1 MVSGMSEGLGQQTD
15 RHSGTQSAQP
25 SGACLDGG
33 RAWQSFSGTRL
44 RDPSRQAGFTLV
56 ELLVVMAIVAL
67 LLTIAAPRY
76 FGSLDKS
83 KDVALAENLKV
94 LRITLDRFYADK
106 GRYPDTL
113 TELVDQKY
121 LRQVPT
127 DPVTGTD
134 TSWVLIP
141 PKDGAQGAIADV
153 KSGATG
159 SSHDGR
165 GYETF

>member
-1 MVSGMSEGLGQQTD
+1 MVSGMGQALGQQSD
-15 RHSGTQSAQP
+15 QQSGQCSGERSAEW
-25 SGACLDGG
+25 SGALPGQ
-33 RAWQSFSGTRL
+33 RSGIGMSL
-44 RDPSRQAGFTLV
+44 RDPRRQGGFTLV

-127 DPVTGTD
+127 DPVTGSD
-134 TSWVLIP
+134 TSWVLVP

-159 SSHDGR
+159 SSRDGR

>member
-1 MVSGMSEGLGQQTD
+1 MVSGMRESFNK
-15 RHSGTQSAQP
+15 RWRGTS
-25 SGACLDGG
+25 
-33 RAWQSFSGTRL
+33 
-44 RDPSRQAGFTLV
+44 GFTLV

-134 TSWVLIP
+134 TSWVLVP